1 MASADEI
8 IKNEIELRRKSKE
21 ENPTTCAPSAS
32 AEKPAEDLPVQT
44 IAKIAKDTI
53 TEQVRSGN
61 KDMRDAAVDMVKAAA
76 TTKAAAD
83 NAEEY
88 AEIAGE
94 ALTNEIKADTV
105 QARSKVRKAGNEDN
119 EAFYERYRPILE
131 FDFGHITGN
140 PKKKAEDAETR
151 SYSKFFM
158 VTTIA
163 VAALPWLLI
172 ALVLYV
178 LKGINAVVNLVSQF
192 TRMSQIF
199 IWTGVGLIAAY
210 IILKIIA
217 YYIEFYIGIDIL
229 PFGK

>member
-8 IKNEIELRRKSKE
+8 IKNEIELRRQSEAEK
-21 ENPTTCAPSAS
+21 PTACASSAG

-44 IAKIAKDTI
+44 MAEITGQVL
-53 TEQVRSGN
+53 TEQVKSGK
-61 KDMRDAAVDMVKAAA
+61 KDIRDAAVDMVKAAA
-76 TTKAAAD
+76 TAKAASD

-88 AEIAGE
+88 AEIAGK
-94 ALTNEIKADTV
+94 ALSSEMKADTV
-105 QARSKVRKAGNEDN
+105 QARSKVRKAGNVDN

-140 PKKKAEDAETR
+140 PKKKAEGAETR

-163 VAALPWLLI
+163 VAALPWLII

-178 LKGINAVVNLVSQF
+178 LKGINATVDLIRQF
-192 TRMSQIF
+192 TKMSQIF
-199 IWTGVGLIAAY
+199 IWTGVGLVAAY